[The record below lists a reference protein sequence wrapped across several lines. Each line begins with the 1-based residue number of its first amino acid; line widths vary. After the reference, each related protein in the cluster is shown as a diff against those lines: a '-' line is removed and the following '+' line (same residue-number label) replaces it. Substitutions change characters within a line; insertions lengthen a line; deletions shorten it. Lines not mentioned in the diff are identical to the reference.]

1 MGVEWVGAGAHT
13 LWHITLWSIVHFISS
28 RVESV
33 EVEKPDGSVVTYPVG
48 FIETQMDF
56 LQCDRENREDLKYLR
71 NVYCL
76 MTNHSKDQDTRTGHK
91 TCLRFSFLMADWL
104 FLAMQQHSRNIFGVH
119 GFPGFTVIKYHVLTK
134 EWRTENFSLTSVT
147 SIKRFHSAKP
157 WFLWQDY
164 WYSPVLLPFK

>member
-1 MGVEWVGAGAHT
+1 M
-13 LWHITLWSIVHFISS
+13 HFISS

-76 MTNHSKDQDTRTGHK
+76 MTNHSKDQDTRTGHE
-91 TCLRFSFLMADWL
+91 TCLRFSLEIFL
-104 FLAMQQHSRNIFGVH
+104 V
-119 GFPGFTVIKYHVLTK
+119 FTV
-134 EWRTENFSLTSVT
+134 FSVSRL
-147 SIKRFHSAKP
+147 
-157 WFLWQDY
+157 
-164 WYSPVLLPFK
+164 